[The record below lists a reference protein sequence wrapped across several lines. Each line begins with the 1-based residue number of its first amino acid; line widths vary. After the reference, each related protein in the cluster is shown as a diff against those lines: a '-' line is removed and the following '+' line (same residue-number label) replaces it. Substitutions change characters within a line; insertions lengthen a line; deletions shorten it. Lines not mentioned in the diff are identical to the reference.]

1 MEKFKLKNQSNEKK
15 YIGAL
20 VLYSILLYIVGA
32 VIYYIDLM
40 PKNMSDRIQT
50 LIPFFITPLM

>member
-32 VIYYIDLM
+32 VIYFIYLM